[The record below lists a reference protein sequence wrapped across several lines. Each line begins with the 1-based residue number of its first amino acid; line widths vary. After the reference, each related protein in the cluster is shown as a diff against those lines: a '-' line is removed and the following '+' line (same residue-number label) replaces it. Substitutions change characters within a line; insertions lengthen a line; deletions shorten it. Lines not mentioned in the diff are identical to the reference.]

1 LVARISTYLT
11 QETCCMDLDPVI
23 LSRIQFAFV
32 VSFHIIFPAFTIGLA
47 AWLATIEGA
56 RLFTGN
62 ALYRRVFDFWLK
74 IFAVSFGMGVV
85 SGIVM
90 AFQFGTNWGVLAQKT
105 GSIQGPLLGYEA
117 FTAFLLEATF
127 FGVMLLG
134 RNRVSPRFYFFAC
147 CMVSLGTMFSSF
159 WILANN
165 SWMQVPL
172 GHTIVDGKII
182 PADWREIVLG
192 PVMMVRWPHMLF
204 AAFLTTGMCVA
215 ATGAWYVL
223 RGIHRAEARVML
235 HWGLGLVAL
244 LIPVQLLFGHLTGL
258 YLYKHQPAK
267 LAAIEARWHSEQPGT
282 EVWLAWPDEKEMRNR
297 FAIKTPGVGSLID
310 TGDWNAPMQGLT
322 DFPEKDRP
330 PVVIPFFAFRI
341 MVGMGLVM
349 LAVSWFGNLLRW
361 RGRLETTRWFLR
373 AAFLAFPAGFIAVLT
388 GWFTAEVGR
397 QPWVVYGLLRTEDA
411 VTPSLT
417 TGDVLVS
424 LVTYVVVYAIVYSF
438 GLHYIYKLLHEGP
451 TSGAQAIPG
460 TTGNRPM
467 AFADTAESA
476 TGGKPGAGR

>member
-1 LVARISTYLT
+1 
-11 QETCCMDLDPVI
+11 
-23 LSRIQFAFV
+23 
-32 VSFHIIFPAFTIGLA
+32 
-47 AWLATIEGA
+47 
-56 RLFTGN
+56 
-62 ALYRRVFDFWLK
+62 
-74 IFAVSFGMGVV
+74 
-85 SGIVM
+85 M

-105 GSIQGPLLGYEA
+105 GAIQGPLLGYEA
-117 FTAFLLEATF
+117 FTAFMLEATF

-134 RNRVSPRFYFFAC
+134 RERVSPGFYFFAC

-192 PVMMVRWPHMLF
+192 PVMMVRWPHMLL

-235 HWGLGLVAL
+235 HWGLGLVAV
-244 LIPVQLLFGHLTGL
+244 LIPIQLLFGHLTGL

-297 FAIKTPGVGSLID
+297 FAIQTPGIGSFID

-322 DFPEKDRP
+322 DFPEADRP
-330 PVVIPFFAFRI
+330 PVLIPFFAFRI
-341 MVGMGLVM
+341 MVGMGLIM
-349 LAVSWFGNLLRW
+349 LAISWFGNLLRF
-361 RGRLETTRWFLR
+361 RGRLVTTRWFLR
-373 AAFLAFPAGFIAVLT
+373 GTFLAFPTGFIAILT

-424 LVTYVVVYAIVYSF
+424 LVAYVVVYAIVYSF

-451 TSGAQAIPG
+451 TSDAQAIPG